1 MPCANSCQ
9 RSKLPWDFD
18 YHDEPIAMTI
28 QFSQTLD
35 ARPTWAAPN
44 FRAWQKH
51 AFGLGLLPVISI
63 AGDRGKSTVIR
74 LLDAILQRAGLRT
87 ATWTDLGVE
96 IRSRRQRGEIGG
108 WSLALNR
115 LAESS
120 IDIAIQELHWSLIN
134 TVGLPQASYPLV
146 GITNL
151 FHSHESPLL
160 DTHEAAIRGTMRAMA
175 AVHPQGMLAVSGDEF
190 PLIDAAADSPCD
202 TIVTSLSPDTP
213 GLRRHLQEGGAG
225 VWLEGGAVLEGTT
238 DQSRVLQ
245 ASAQMPFTLYG
256 ASPFLMSSAMTAI
269 SLAMAVGIDQS
280 TITNTL
286 RTFQI
291 DDATLPGSFNTYS
304 LNGFKAVI
312 DRVSTPSHLK
322 QLVRT
327 ANPGHQRRQITVIG
341 NLDGFQPSAIGEVGR
356 ILGRHP
362 GAVILHSN
370 PSLDRVEAFRKGI
383 VTNEFPPLFAYLP
396 TERRAINRALK
407 SAHPEDVVLFLTGE
421 DPGPAIR
428 ALRRQLD
435 D

>member
-1 MPCANSCQ
+1 
-9 RSKLPWDFD
+9 
-18 YHDEPIAMTI
+18 MTI
-28 QFSQTLD
+28 QFSQTIGTQ
-35 ARPTWAAPN
+35 PSWTAPN

-51 AFGLGLLPVISI
+51 AFGLGLLPVISV

-74 LLDAILQRAGLRT
+74 LLDAMLQRAGLRT

-96 IRSRRQRGEIGG
+96 IRNRRQRGEIGG

-120 IDIAIQELHWSLIN
+120 IDVAIQELHWSLIN
-134 TVGLPQASYPLV
+134 TVGLPQSSYPIV
-146 GITNL
+146 AITNL
-151 FHSHESPLL
+151 FSSHDSPLL
-160 DTHEAAIRGTMRAMA
+160 DSHEAAIRGTMRAMA
-175 AVHPQGMLAVSGDEF
+175 AVHPEGLLTVSGDEF

-213 GLRRHLQEGGAG
+213 GLRRHLLDGGSG
-225 VWLEGGAVLEGTT
+225 IWMDNGAVVEGVVSK
-238 DQSRVLQ
+238 SRELHAA
-245 ASAQMPFTLYG
+245 ASIPFALYG
-256 ASPFLMSSAMTAI
+256 GSPFLTSSAMTAI
-269 SLAMAVGIDQS
+269 SLAMAIGIDQE
-280 TITNTL
+280 TIADTL

-291 DDATLPGSFNTYS
+291 DDDALPGSFNTYA
-304 LNGFKAVI
+304 LNGFKVVI
-312 DRVSTPSHLK
+312 DRVSTPAHLK

-327 ANPGHQRRQITVIG
+327 INPGHQRRQITVIG
-341 NLDGFQPSAIGEVGR
+341 NLDGFQSSAIGEVGR

-370 PSLDRVEAFRKGI
+370 PSPGRVEAFRKGI
-383 VTNEFPPLFAYLP
+383 VANEFPPLFAYLP

-428 ALRRQLD
+428 AIRRQLED
-435 D
+435 